1 MISKTDFTNEL
12 YKKIVTALQKCDE
25 NNVIDMRL
33 YIDDNNCNAGIYS
46 IFEVNELYE
55 EVKKYPCWFIDFY
68 ENIKGANTAE
78 FMDIALFSHEI
89 KQEHT
94 PCATATFVWCVLIN
108 QVVNDEELRNDV
120 RIFAKE
126 KDAKEYAKEFIADER
141 QYTTRDKYTEEDNF
155 DSDGTWLAFVDGEYN
170 RNHTSV
176 TLTKEQVL

>member
-33 YIDDNNCNAGIYS
+33 YIDDNSCNAGIYS

-55 EVKKYPCWFIDFY
+55 EVKKHPCWFIDFY
-68 ENIKGANTAE
+68 ENIKDANTAE

-108 QVVNDEELRNDV
+108 QVVNDEELRNNV
-120 RIFAKE
+120 RIFAEKE
-126 KDAKEYAKEFIADER
+126 DAKEYANDFIADER
-141 QYTTRDKYTEEDNF
+141 QYTQRDGWIEEGVFETEE
-155 DSDGTWLAFVDGEYN
+155 TWCAYRAGEYAS
-170 RNHTSV
+170 NHTSV
-176 TLTKEQVL
+176 ILTKEQVL